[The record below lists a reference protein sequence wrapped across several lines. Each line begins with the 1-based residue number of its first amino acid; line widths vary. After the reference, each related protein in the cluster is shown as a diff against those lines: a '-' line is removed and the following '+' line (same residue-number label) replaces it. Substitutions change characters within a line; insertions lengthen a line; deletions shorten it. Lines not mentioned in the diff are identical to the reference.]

1 MSGMTRPP
9 TRVSADEFQALFRSL
24 SEWRRWG
31 KDDERGALHHLTR
44 ERVATAAGLVR
55 DGITVTL
62 SLPVATERA
71 PSNPV
76 PAEHRMTMLFD
87 TDIGSGAERFA
98 KDYIGVDYHNDGH
111 THIDAFCH
119 VAYEGA
125 LYNGRPQD
133 TVTSAG
139 AAADAIEVLKDGL
152 VGRGVLLDIPRVR
165 GVAWLEPGEHIFR
178 DDLEAAER
186 EQGVRLGAGDILLVR
201 TGHVRRLRELGPWDT
216 ASAKAGL
223 HPTAMPLIAERHGR
237 RGFPDPRPGPERDG
251 GPPTGLPSVRGSAG
265 GVRADGAV
273 GLLLRRRAASHPSRD
288 GLADQPHSDPLDTSR
303 LCPAALERD
312 GHAAVAA
319 HRGNERRSP
328 AGSDWTTIT
337 APLRDDAPSKT
348 ESWRNTQ
355 DRGARPRT
363 RVGWGTPCQGRA
375 PDASSRTGDPASAD
389 FTPMG

>member
-9 TRVSADEFQALFRSL
+9 TRVSADEFQALFRAL
-24 SEWRRWG
+24 SSWRRWG
-31 KDDERGALHHLTR
+31 EDDERGALHHLTR

-55 DGITVTL
+55 DGTTVTL
-62 SLPVATERA
+62 SLPVPTEPA
-71 PSNPV
+71 PCNPV

-87 TDIGSGAERFA
+87 TDIGSGSLRFA
-98 KDYIGVDYHNDGH
+98 KDYIGVDYHTDGH

-133 TVTSAG
+133 AVTSAG

-165 GVAWLEPGEHIFR
+165 GVPWLEPGEHIFR

-223 HPTAMPLIAERHGR
+223 HPTAMPLIAERGI
-237 RGFPDPRPGPERDG
+237 
-251 GPPTGLPSVRGSAG
+251 
-265 GVRADGAV
+265 
-273 GLLLRRRAASHPSRD
+273 
-288 GLADQPHSDPLDTSR
+288 
-303 LCPAALERD
+303 AALGCD
-312 GHAAVAA
+312 GNSDTAPSTTDGVAFPIHVLALNAMGVHLLDYLQFEDLRVVCEQTGRWAFLFAA
-319 HRGNERRSP
+319 
-328 AGSDWTTIT
+328 
-337 APLRDDAPSKT
+337 APLRIP
-348 ESWRNTQ
+348 
-355 DRGARPRT
+355 RG
-363 RVGWGTPCQGRA
+363 
-375 PDASSRTGDPASAD
+375 TGSPINPTAIL
-389 FTPMG
+389 